1 MFISTQSELDQ
12 LAERLSSERVIAVDT
27 EFIREKSYFPRL
39 CLIQLGC
46 EGVTAAVDP
55 FAVDDLEPIARLM
68 RDKNITKVFHA
79 CSQDLEV
86 IGHALGCIPEPV
98 FDTQVVAAFLGHRT
112 QLGYGALVK
121 SYTGVNL
128 PKSSSLT
135 DWSRRPLDADQLEYA
150 EDDVRYL
157 PGIYEA
163 MVSELLEKDRMGWVE
178 PELEALCDPSRY
190 GRDPMDAYAH
200 LRHAGS
206 LTRKQLGV
214 AREVAAWREREAMRR
229 DIPRRW
235 VVSDEVIVEIS
246 RRMPSTPDK
255 LKRVRG
261 TEQLNNHAVGALL
274 AAVKQGLACPES
286 DLPTQRR
293 RTRPAA
299 SVEPVVD
306 LMYALVRIVSERS
319 GVAAQLIA
327 NRDDLADFVTDPGAR
342 KLREGWRWEI
352 AGQQLTRLLEGRVGL
367 TVKGMRVEIL

>member
-1 MFISTQSELDQ
+1 MFISTQEE
-12 LAERLSSERVIAVDT
+12 LAELCDRLSQERVIAVDT
-27 EFIREKSYFPRL
+27 EFIREKSYYPRL

-46 EGVTAAVDP
+46 EGLTAAVDP
-55 FAVDDLEPIARLM
+55 FAVADLEPVAELM
-68 RDKNITKVFHA
+68 RDPKITKVFHA

-86 IGHALGCIPEPV
+86 ISHALGVVPAPV

-163 MVSELLEKDRMGWVE
+163 MVAELLEKDRMGWVE
-178 PELEALCDPSRY
+178 PELDSVCDPARY
-190 GRDPMDAYAH
+190 AHDPREAYTH

-214 AREVAAWREREAMRR
+214 AREVAAWRETEAMRR
-229 DIPRRW
+229 DCPRRW
-235 VVSDEVIVEIS
+235 VVSDEVLVEVS
-246 RRMPSTPDK
+246 RRMPPTPDK
-255 LKRVRG
+255 LRRVRG

-274 AAVKQGLACPES
+274 AAVKKGLACPES

-293 RTRPAA
+293 RNRPAA
-299 SVEPVVD
+299 NVEPVVD

-319 GVAAQLIA
+319 GVAAPLIA
-327 NRDDLADFVTDPGAR
+327 NRDDLADFVVDQGAR
-342 KLREGWRWEI
+342 KLREGWRWEL
-352 AGQQLTRLLEGRVGL
+352 AGKQLTRLLEGRVGL